1 MSYAEEFDSELDS
14 DPDDAKKKNKAN
26 IAVAL
31 MDSTAEMDDEVEKV
45 LGHRSGLLAVA
56 CTHTY
61 PQPLPPTPP
70 APISNPPHIPTWD
83 PGAIAIPTPCL
94 IKCQS
99 YIQEPF
105 EMLHGFVTL
114 YYYSGTVWAQRS
126 LTANH
131 NGKAKQYLS
140 P

>member
-45 LGHRSGLLAVA
+45 LGHRSGLFAVA

-70 APISNPPHIPTWD
+70 APILNPPTPPPPFYPPTHFHMRSCCHCY
-83 PGAIAIPTPCL
+83 A
-94 IKCQS
+94 
-99 YIQEPF
+99 
-105 EMLHGFVTL
+105 H
-114 YYYSGTVWAQRS
+114 TVVHQTSIIYTR
-126 LTANH
+126 TV
-131 NGKAKQYLS
+131 
-140 P
+140 